1 MRGFVLYFV
10 VLHSQIFMQQNIL
23 GAMKFERKRSKML
36 MVAGNVLFK
45 NAGTDR
51 VNLAP
56 KYLIPFIFE
65 PTPHTFFRAK
75 EAVCPPRT
83 SFTGILLRWMD
94 LTVMERKAP
103 KGSGPRS
110 KVSLSRISPR
120 NVVPDTTVPTP
131 WTKKIGL
138 LREGTHKYINWD
150 RQHAYGY
157 WIGVV
162 YLELGRLVV
171 FEWAP
176 GGEQVQEHL
185 QQVHVFSC
193 DVRDLEDGTYS
204 TKQTNIC
211 KSGE

>member
-1 MRGFVLYFV
+1 
-10 VLHSQIFMQQNIL
+10 
-23 GAMKFERKRSKML
+23 MKFERKRSKVL
-36 MVAGNVLFK
+36 VVAGNILFK
-45 NAGTDR
+45 NAGGER

-56 KYLIPFIFE
+56 KYLIPFSLE

-131 WTKKIGL
+131 WPKKWTVERGD
-138 LREGTHKYINWD
+138 TYKCINGD
-150 RQHAYGY
+150 RQHAYWY

-162 YLELGRLVV
+162 YLKLGRLVV
-171 FEWAP
+171 FEWAS

-204 TKQTNIC
+204 TKQTNIHE
-211 KSGE
+211 SGE